1 MTQENTHK
9 PTLTVS
15 NTVTDNGLL
24 QFRYLN
30 DSAINSDLT
39 VTLPFKTLAQS
50 ENYSELWQDSG
61 QTVVHDSQGDA
72 RLIYSDYF
80 LTVIFNT
87 EASNLGEVVDGV
99 YDQAF
104 NCSQRLNFPHLIRVW
119 NFFPAINDNVGGMEN
134 YQRFCVARHAQL
146 ERHHQLNQPNPAA
159 TAIGTHNQQ
168 SAYVFIFAKQ
178 AGEVIENKRQVSA
191 WEYPLHYSPKQPRFS
206 RAMRVGGLL
215 MCSGTASVV
224 GHQTKHKDD
233 LKRQFAECLT
243 NIRVLLDSA
252 ENESYLKDGLFR
264 FYLRH
269 KNQLPELQQC
279 IIEAGLQYYVIL
291 AGDICRDDL
300 LVECEA
306 VFQQ

>member
-1 MTQENTHK
+1 MTHK
-9 PTLTVS
+9 DIQTPVLTVT
-15 NTVTDNGLL
+15 NTVTDNALL
-24 QFRYLN
+24 HFRYLN
-30 DSAINSDLT
+30 DPASSSDLT
-39 VTLPFKTLAQS
+39 VTLPFEILAHS
-50 ENYSELWQDSG
+50 EDYSEIWQDNGKKSVLG
-61 QTVVHDSQGDA
+61 YEGNA
-72 RLIYSDYF
+72 RLIHSEHF

-87 EASNLGEVVDGV
+87 EASDLEEVVEGV

-104 NCSQRLNFPHLIRVW
+104 DFSQRLNFPHLIRVW
-119 NFFPAINDNVGGMEN
+119 NFFPAINTDAAGMEN
-134 YQRFCVARHAQL
+134 YQRFCGARHGQL
-146 ERHHQLNQPNPAA
+146 ERHQQLNQPNPAA

-206 RAMRVGGLL
+206 RAMRVGSLL

-233 LKRQFAECLT
+233 LARQFEECLT

-252 ENESYLKDGLFR
+252 DNKSNLIAGLFR

-269 KNQLPELQQC
+269 KTQLHELQQC
-279 IIEAGLQYYVIL
+279 IIDAGLQSYVIL
-291 AGDICRDDL
+291 AGDICRQDL

-306 VFQQ
+306 IFQ